1 MSNGKPLRK
10 WRTEELENGIL
21 SGKFDILQKHEAER
35 ILKERFFDPDRR
47 LARRI
52 YGAAAWACAFSL
64 GTFIVSLMIYW
75 LIATGK

>member
-10 WRTEELENGIL
+10 WRTDELENALL
-21 SGKFDILQKHEAER
+21 SSSFDVMQKAEAER
-35 ILKERFFDPDRR
+35 ILRERFIEPDRK

-52 YGAAAWACAFSL
+52 YKLAAWTAAFSL

-75 LIATGK
+75 LIGTGR

>member
-10 WRTEELENGIL
+10 WRTDELENALL
-21 SGKFDILQKHEAER
+21 SSSFDLMQKAEAER
-35 ILKERFFDPDRR
+35 ILKERFVEPDRR

-52 YGAAAWACAFSL
+52 YGAAAWALAFSM

-75 LIATGK
+75 LIATGR

>member
-10 WRTEELENGIL
+10 WRTEELENAIL
-21 SGKFDILQKHEAER
+21 SGKLDILLKHEADR
-35 ILKERFFDPDRR
+35 ILKERFVEPDRR

-52 YGAAAWACAFSL
+52 YNAAAWALAFSM

-75 LIATGK
+75 LVATGD